1 MRIALL
7 GTLQVNEGRTTLGP
21 RDRIILQALA
31 TRPGTELSAEAL
43 AETLWGEDLPETW
56 QKVVQGCIVR
66 LRKALGAEAIQT
78 SPHGY
83 RLALHQ
89 DDVDH
94 LQFEHLLTRAR
105 ELLANGEP
113 ERARYVTG
121 QARELWRGEP
131 LVDLADWAPGRV
143 EAERLVEL
151 WRDAEDLHAE
161 AGLRS
166 GRYQDVLADTLRM
179 VAEQPTRERRWGL
192 LALAQYQAGR
202 QGDALQTLHRAKL
215 TLANELGLD
224 PGPELADLEQAIL
237 HQDPSLAARTV
248 LPPSSVE
255 CPYLGLVAY
264 GIADAPTFFGRDEVT
279 AACLRRLD
287 QSGVLAVV
295 GPSGSGK
302 SSLARAGIA
311 AALERDGRVIHV
323 LTPGSRPMRALS
335 SVPSRPGTVLV
346 VDQCEEAL
354 AVDESAPEGIQF
366 FATLVKLAQRHPLVV
381 TLRADR
387 LGELAPHPDFA
398 RLVEGGLYLLGPMT
412 EPDLRRAIEGP
423 AAQAGLR
430 LEPGLVDLLVRE
442 VAGEPSALPLLSHVL
457 RQTWRHRE
465 GGTLTVEGYAAT
477 GGVREAV
484 AQSAEGVFRTLDPAR
499 QAMLRELML
508 RLVTPGE
515 GGEPVRT
522 RVPRRSV
529 TGDEEHLELVEQLVA
544 ARLLASDGDTVEIA
558 HESLAVAWPR
568 LRSWLDDDVDG
579 LRIMRHLTVAAES
592 WDELGRP
599 DSELYRGVRQA
610 RAAEWHRRSS
620 ATLTETE
627 RDFLHDSAALADKEQ
642 LVTEAQ
648 VRRERQLNQ
657 RLRLGLAAVAALLA
671 VAIVAGAV
679 ALTARD
685 KADQQAAAAST
696 QARAADARRLGA
708 EALRSAEVD
717 RSLLLAVAGV
727 SLHDSLD
734 TRTNL
739 LATLDRAPALV
750 GSARSAGRIYHQA
763 VSTATDQIAVM
774 AADGIGLEL
783 YDGATLRRLP
793 VPEKLVGGSVVAR
806 PDGQGY
812 AVSIAGDLVE
822 GGQEPPILLLD
833 RTGARSAVQLG
844 GLPRPYQVLDLGF
857 PRRWYLGFSPTS
869 RWFAASL
876 VRMPEDGKTLTF
888 VWDLESPQQP
898 VARLELGWVG
908 SAATVSPDGRT
919 LYSGAYD
926 LSLVPGEKGRL
937 LVTNLPNG
945 TTRRSLDPPDLAVRQ
960 LDDVLALSPDGRTLA
975 VGAGVEV
982 VLVDTATLKAR
993 AHLSGQGTTQALAF
1007 SLDGTSLAAT
1017 GDRLTVWDLRADQPV
1032 EVLAQNGEVDDPAFS
1047 RDGKTLYTKTVSGLV
1062 QAWDLAGDRRFIA
1075 AQRGEHLDWPDY
1087 FVKFSPDRSK
1097 VAYVA
1102 NGPKFRVREVATG
1115 RLGPVVAPAM
1125 AQGSYNDI
1133 AWHPDS
1139 TTVSMVSGDPWVR
1152 TWDATTAR
1160 EVAARRLAPAPS
1172 EEAAAA
1178 SYFSRDG
1185 KYLLVGTTEG
1195 RVHVLDAR
1203 TLLPTRAP
1211 IQVHETRKAE
1221 PAADDIWKFVTS
1233 GDGRTAYLS
1242 DAIVDYVAGTVR
1254 AMPDVGFPVVDL
1266 HPSPDGKRLL
1276 VGTGPTGTGLL
1287 DATTTRW
1294 ISRPSAA
1301 QAGLVDDYNTAWSDD
1316 GSLVASVSDGRA
1328 SFWNGRTGERLGTAT
1343 VTPAGDPVFSKD
1355 SARLLVAGDD
1365 GSVLS
1370 WNLDTRSW
1378 VTAACRLAGRALTEQ
1393 EWDNYLPDRTFEPV
1407 CAS

>member
-83 RLALHQ
+83 RLDLHQ
-89 DDVDH
+89 DEVDH

-105 ELLANGEP
+105 ELLASSEP

-131 LVDLADWAPGRV
+131 LVDLADWGPGRV
-143 EAERLVEL
+143 EAERLIEL

-161 AGLRS
+161 AGLRC
-166 GRYQDVLADTLRM
+166 GRYQEVLGDALRM
-179 VAEQPTRERRWGL
+179 VSEQPTRERRWGL

-264 GIADAPTFFGRDEVT
+264 DIADAPTFFGRDQVT

-354 AVDESAPEGIQF
+354 AVDESAPERIEF
-366 FATLVKLAQRHPLVV
+366 FATLVDFAERHPLVV

-387 LGELAPHPDFA
+387 FGELAPHPDFA

-484 AQSAEGVFRTLDPAR
+484 AQSAEGVFRALDPER
-499 QAMLRELML
+499 QAMLRDLML
-508 RLVTPGE
+508 RLVTPDE
-515 GGEPVRT
+515 GGDPVRT
-522 RVPRRSV
+522 RVPRRSI
-529 TGDEEHLELVEQLVA
+529 TGDQEHLELVEQLVG

-568 LRSWLDDDVDG
+568 LRSWLDEDVDG
-579 LRIMRHLTVAAES
+579 LRTLRHLTVAAES

-610 RAAEWHRRSS
+610 RAAEWHQRSC

-627 RDFLHDSAALADKEQ
+627 RDFLHDSAALANKEQ
-642 LVTEAQ
+642 RATEAQ
-648 VRRERQLNQ
+648 VLRERQLNQ

-685 KADQQAAAAST
+685 NADQQAARASR
-696 QARAADARRLGA
+696 QARAADARRLGS
-708 EALRSAEVD
+708 EALRATEAD
-717 RSLLLAVAGV
+717 RSLLLAAAGV
-727 SLHDSLD
+727 SLDDSLD

-739 LATLDRAPALV
+739 LATLDRAPALLA
-750 GSARSAGRIYHQA
+750 SARSAGRIYHLA
-763 VSTATDQIAVM
+763 ANPTTDQVAVM

-783 YDGATLRRLP
+783 YDGRTLRRMPL
-793 VPEKLVGGSVVAR
+793 PEKLVGGTVVAR
-806 PDGQGY
+806 PDGLGY
-812 AVSIAGDLVE
+812 AVSVSGDLVE
-822 GGQEPPILLLD
+822 SGQPPILLLD
-833 RTGARSAVQLG
+833 RTGARSTAQLG
-844 GLPRPYQVLDLGF
+844 GLPPRYQVLDLGF

-888 VWDLESPQQP
+888 VWDLEHPERP

-908 SAATVSPDGRT
+908 SAATISPDGRT
-919 LYSGAYD
+919 LYSGAYGLD
-926 LSLVPGEKGRL
+926 LVPGGKGQL
-937 LVTNLPNG
+937 LVTKLPSG
-945 TTRRSLDPPDLAVRQ
+945 TTRRTLDPADLAVRQ
-960 LDDVLALSPDGRTLA
+960 LDDVLAQSPDGRTLA

-982 VLVDTATLKAR
+982 VLVDTATLKPR
-993 AHLSGQGTTQALAF
+993 AHLSGQGATQALAF
-1007 SLDGTSLAAT
+1007 SADGTQLAAS
-1017 GDRLTVWDLRADQPV
+1017 GDRLTVWDLSADEPV
-1032 EVLAQNGEVDDPAFS
+1032 VVLSQVGEVDDPAFS
-1047 RDGKTLYTKTVSGLV
+1047 RDGKTLYTKTVAGLV
-1062 QAWDLAGDRRFIA
+1062 QAWDLSGDRRFLSA
-1075 AQRGEHLDWPDY
+1075 RRGQHLDWPDY
-1087 FVKFSPDRSK
+1087 WLKFSPDRSK

-1102 NGPKFRVREVATG
+1102 NGPKFRIRDVATG
-1115 RLGPVVAPAM
+1115 RLGPEVAPKAM

-1139 TTVSMVSGDPWVR
+1139 TIVSMTSGDPWVR

-1160 EVAARRLAPAPS
+1160 ELAARRLAPAAS
-1172 EEAAAA
+1172 GESAAA

-1195 RVHVLDAR
+1195 RIHVLDAR
-1203 TLLPTRAP
+1203 TLVPARAP
-1211 IQVHETRKAE
+1211 IQVHEVKDSE
-1221 PAADDIWKFVTS
+1221 PRADDVWSFVAS
-1233 GDGRTAYLS
+1233 GDGHTAYLN
-1242 DAIVDYVAGTVR
+1242 DAIVDYLAGTVR
-1254 AMPDVGFPVVDL
+1254 SLPDLGFTVVDMY
-1266 HPSPDGKRLL
+1266 PSPDGKRLI

-1287 DATTTRW
+1287 DATTMRW

-1301 QAGLVDDYNTAWSDD
+1301 QAGLVGNYTTTWSDD
-1316 GSLVASVSDGRA
+1316 GTLVASVNQDGRVTY
-1328 SFWNGRTGERLGTAT
+1328 WDGRFGDLLGSTTA
-1343 VTPAGDPVFSKD
+1343 VPGGDPAFSMD
-1355 SARLLVAGDD
+1355 HQRLLIAADD
-1365 GSVLS
+1365 SVLN
-1370 WNLDTRSW
+1370 WDLDPHSW
-1378 VTAACRLAGRALTEQ
+1378 VTAACRRAGRPLTEH
-1393 EWDNYLPDRTFEPV
+1393 EWHNYLPDRPFEPV